1 MIDGVKQ
8 SSQHG
13 SVEMS
18 QKQFFPSSSPRSK
31 EGTEASTETSSAT
44 VCIGV
49 KKRDTELRLFHR
61 DDIKLFKCCSNR
73 LVALYTDGS
82 SEIRKV
88 EILNSGS
95 LYPRLLDALCMA
107 LVELLIG
114 EYHNQIFNSD

>member
-1 MIDGVKQ
+1 MKQ

-13 SVEMS
+13 SIEMS

-31 EGTEASTETSSAT
+31 EGTVTPAKTSSAT

-73 LVALYTDGS
+73 LVALHTDGFN
-82 SEIRKV
+82 EIRKV
-88 EILNSGS
+88 EILNSDS
-95 LYPRLLDALCMA
+95 IYPRVLEALCM
-107 LVELLIG
+107 ELIETLIG
-114 EYHNQIFNSD
+114 EYHNQIFNSN